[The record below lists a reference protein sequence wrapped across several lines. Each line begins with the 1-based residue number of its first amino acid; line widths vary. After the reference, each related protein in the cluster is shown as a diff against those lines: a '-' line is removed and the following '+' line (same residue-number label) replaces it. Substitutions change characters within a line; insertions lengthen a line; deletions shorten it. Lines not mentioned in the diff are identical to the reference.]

1 MSQSLIKKLRKF
13 LSKKERERI
22 LKREKLHKLLKKMR
36 KKQKELEQELA
47 DCRDEKTA
55 SDLRKR
61 IRLLQ
66 EQRRKGVEVLTELRR
81 LAHDG
86 DDDAHQS
93 Q

>member
-1 MSQSLIKKLRKF
+1 MSQSLLDKLRKF

-36 KKQKELEQELA
+36 KKQKELEEELA
-47 DCRDEKTA
+47 ECRDEETSA
-55 SDLRKR
+55 ALRKR

-66 EQRRKGVEVLTELRR
+66 EQRRKGVEVLADLRR
-81 LAHDG
+81 LAS
-86 DDDAHQS
+86 DAAGEPYQS